1 MDLDWIAAGSSVF
14 TALGVGFAGI
24 QLMAAQTQAR
34 TDFED
39 ALSRDYRDT
48 IRSLPIEALLG
59 ETLTEELMDRHLADF
74 YRYIDLSN
82 EQVFLRKEG
91 RIRTKTWKNWSDGI
105 KDNLKKPAFAHAWR
119 SIKLRAKDSFEELR
133 RLERS
138 EYRADPKEWD

>member
-1 MDLDWIAAGSSVF
+1 
-14 TALGVGFAGI
+14 
-24 QLMAAQTQAR
+24 MAAQTQAR